1 MRQVM
6 DEQTKKDFLNIM
18 KLAARKDIA
27 DNKDILKKIIRINDT
42 TDNFKSAFG
51 KKFIH
56 RVKTILSGD
65 ETEFTC
71 ILCGKDKACNGFICK
86 SCMDRYNKGVN
97 KNSQENAAKIKKTKD
112 HRSDKKIY
120 RKSVLGTIMYNI
132 TSIGNKKILKQR
144 RENNPEYQK
153 PVSGHVFIG
162 LYTII
167 LLLTYLFNIYAG
179 GIFLLLGL
187 GIAFCAFIRKIKHFR
202 MENLIIILLSIV
214 FFPLGIVCLVL
225 GIIKKIG
232 YVYENRKY
240 ISAGLTLYGCA
251 ALICALLYD
260 IPGYRCEPG
269 IVGYLK
275 MIFMGEFGT
284 RWDRS
289 ITGATI
295 EMVIYIIGAC
305 IFTFIVIASISVSLD
320 EMEEYCCNNGLWVR
334 QAFVKILQSPV
345 EVLMMFVPL
354 ILFVL
359 CKTES
364 LEDGWGLDIDN
375 NTHNV
380 SSYSRFRNGK
390 WENVKEYTRRN
401 PDDIINNNLSYRG
414 DNPYDGTNPIRNG
427 RK

>member
-1 MRQVM
+1 M

-27 DNKDILKKIIRINDT
+27 DNKDILRKIIRINDT

-97 KNSQENAAKIKKTKD
+97 KNSQGNVAKTKKSND

-120 RKSVLGTIMYNI
+120 RKSVFGTIMYNI

-187 GIAFCAFIRKIKHFR
+187 
-202 MENLIIILLSIV
+202 
-214 FFPLGIVCLVL
+214 
-225 GIIKKIG
+225 
-232 YVYENRKY
+232 
-240 ISAGLTLYGCA
+240 
-251 ALICALLYD
+251 
-260 IPGYRCEPG
+260 
-269 IVGYLK
+269 
-275 MIFMGEFGT
+275 
-284 RWDRS
+284 
-289 ITGATI
+289 
-295 EMVIYIIGAC
+295 
-305 IFTFIVIASISVSLD
+305 
-320 EMEEYCCNNGLWVR
+320 
-334 QAFVKILQSPV
+334 
-345 EVLMMFVPL
+345 
-354 ILFVL
+354 
-359 CKTES
+359 
-364 LEDGWGLDIDN
+364 DIDN